1 MLAEA
6 VELDMILEGQAAKAA
21 EEMLEDMDLQM
32 VKMDKQI
39 QVEVKAEMGQVM
51 ADLV

>member
-1 MLAEA
+1 M
-6 VELDMILEGQAAKAA
+6 ELDMILEDQAAKAA
-21 EEMLEDMDLQM
+21 EDLVEDMGQGQVD
-32 VKMDKQI
+32 KMDKQI